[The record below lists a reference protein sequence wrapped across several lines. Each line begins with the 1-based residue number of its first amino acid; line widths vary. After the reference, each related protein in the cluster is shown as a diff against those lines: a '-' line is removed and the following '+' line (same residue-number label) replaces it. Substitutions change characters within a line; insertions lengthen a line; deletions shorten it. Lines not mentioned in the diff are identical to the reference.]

1 MSSDDVRRIIDFPV
15 INDSLSGFGYKISK
29 TAFRNIFEKA
39 IELAPEEEKLI
50 ERAKDQEYLRL
61 IVYYGDGDERE
72 QLTPIEK
79 AIYKFMDTFYDL
91 DQDGAIIEPKND
103 NWEISQQQLQLFRL
117 ELKKCGVTEDDLVN
131 ALRSGKN
138 QFGGLNISLRPF
150 SWRKIKYWNDFKAL
164 RSIISVEGIREYN
177 YGG

>member
-1 MSSDDVRRIIDFPV
+1 M
-15 INDSLSGFGYKISK
+15 
-29 TAFRNIFEKA
+29 
-39 IELAPEEEKLI
+39 
-50 ERAKDQEYLRL
+50 
-61 IVYYGDGDERE
+61 YYGKEDERE

-79 AIYKFMDTFYDL
+79 AIYKFMDNFYDL
-91 DQDGAIIEPKND
+91 GQEGAIIETKND